1 MHCGKWRGKLPRT
14 YRGAQS
20 LSQETWLQYMIRI
33 CIAARTLSQYI
44 QSTLFQVCAC
54 AEFPG
59 SGTGWD
65 RANVLGQGARFTRKK
80 FTCSI
85 LQQHGPSDERS
96 GAKGLQQ
103 PADGAGEHVEGD
115 GAVGLGQ
122 TRGPGPVERDRVL
135 SLQIHTQLVRLYH
148 SIDYLCC
155 C

>member
-1 MHCGKWRGKLPRT
+1 MTR
-14 YRGAQS
+14 
-20 LSQETWLQYMIRI
+20 
-33 CIAARTLSQYI
+33 IAARTLSQ
-44 QSTLFQVCAC
+44 STLLQVCAC
-54 AEFPG
+54 ADFWGGGGPWGVIGYVER
-59 SGTGWD
+59 TCW
-65 RANVLGQGARFTRKK
+65 GAGKGEK
-80 FTCSI
+80 I
-85 LQQHGPSDERS
+85 HMLLQQHGPSDERS